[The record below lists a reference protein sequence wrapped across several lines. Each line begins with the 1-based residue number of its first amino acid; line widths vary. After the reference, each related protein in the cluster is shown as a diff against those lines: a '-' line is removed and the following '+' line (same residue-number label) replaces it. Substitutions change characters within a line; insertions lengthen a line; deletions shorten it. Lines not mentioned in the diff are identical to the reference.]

1 MPHQENEETI
11 ESILGNMED
20 FIRRHQEPAPFLIQF
35 DAFAILEQDD
45 KIRQY
50 EYWELMCIF
59 KLTLNFNINSASEAY
74 DFFINTKYINLFDIK
89 NNGNSVFNKN
99 AKLILKTFQSGY
111 WA

>member
-45 KIRQY
+45 KIR
-50 EYWELMCIF
+50 
-59 KLTLNFNINSASEAY
+59 
-74 DFFINTKYINLFDIK
+74 
-89 NNGNSVFNKN
+89 
-99 AKLILKTFQSGY
+99 
-111 WA
+111 